1 MTDYRSVADA
11 VAAEIASGQ
20 IGPGHRLPPQRTFAY
35 ERGIA
40 VSTAARVYTELARR
54 GLTLGEVGRGTYVR
68 SDLSGPVLQP
78 EPAPGARCA
87 PGAPVVTA
95 RATSLLCAKF
105 ILAARTMHLT

>member
-35 ERGIA
+35 ERDIA
-40 VSTAARVYTELARR
+40 VSTAARVYAELARR

-78 EPAPGARCA
+78 EPAPGAVDLQRTHSNL
-87 PGAPVVTA
+87 PEQNRVLTEG
-95 RATSLLCAKF
+95 
-105 ILAARTMHLT
+105 LAAL